1 MTGSPDNHFAAPPY
15 DDVSEIITELQTL
28 ENQAS
33 TKPSLQFLSLN
44 ASRQKE
50 ALNAAWEETDFKSSK
65 WIVPANRMKAGKEH
79 EVLLI

>member
-1 MTGSPDNHFAAPPY
+1 MTGNPDNHFAALLY
-15 DDVSEIITELQTL
+15 VDVPEVITELQTL
-28 ENQAS
+28 EIQAS

>member
-1 MTGSPDNHFAAPPY
+1 MTRSLDNHFAAPPY
-15 DDVSEIITELQTL
+15 DYVFVIITELQIL
-28 ENQAS
+28 EIQAS

-65 WIVPANRMKAGKEH
+65 SIVPANRMNAGKEH
-79 EVLLI
+79 EVLQI